1 MAEPH
6 VVTALVRKRAEIAGR
21 IEHTQTALRQLI
33 IDLDNLDATIR
44 LFKPDIDLEEIR
56 PKPLPPRHHAF
67 KGEVSRIVLSALRQ
81 SDKPLTT
88 HDLAQHVMA
97 ERGLNTADKKL
108 VRVFGKRVGA
118 CLRHHRAKGVLRCAQ
133 GPGQYQLWEIVR
145 SPPRLS

>member
-6 VVTALVRKRAEIAGR
+6 VVTALIRKRAEIAGQ
-21 IEHTQTALRQLI
+21 IEHTQTLLRQLV
-33 IDLDNLDATIR
+33 IDLDNLDATLR

-81 SDKPLTT
+81 SDRPLTT

-97 ERGLNTADKKL
+97 GRGLNAADKRL
-108 VRVFGKRVGA
+108 VRLVGKRVGA
-118 CLRHHRAKGVLRCAQ
+118 CLRHHRNRGLVQSKR
-133 GPGQYQLWEIVR
+133 GQETHLVWWITR
-145 SPPRLS
+145 SMA

>member
-6 VVTALVRKRAEIAGR
+6 VVTALIRKRAEIAGQ
-21 IEHTQTALRQLI
+21 IEHTQTQLRQLV
-33 IDLDNLDATIR
+33 IDLDNLDATLR

-81 SDKPLTT
+81 SDRPLTT

-97 ERGLNTADKKL
+97 GRGLNTADKRL
-108 VRVFGKRVGA
+108 VRLVGKRVGA
-118 CLRHHRAKGVLRCAQ
+118 CLRHHRNRGLVQSKR
-133 GPGQYQLWEIVR
+133 GPETHLVWWITR
-145 SPPRLS
+145 SMA